1 MSTHKESTKPRPR
14 LRKTKPSGMPQPPEY
29 GARPGPSVEQ
39 VQMQVQGVRGI
50 MQENVDVM
58 LANIDKTEVL
68 EDKSSA
74 LASQAKS
81 FQKTSRAVKK
91 KMWCANMKM
100 NLLIGCVCII
110 IVLAIVIPVVTSA
123 GSAAGAASTVTG
135 SSESSSASPP
145 PPPAEAGAGRRLS
158 SLLFSGPLLHHSL
171 TETGDIS

>member
-1 MSTHKESTKPRPR
+1 
-14 LRKTKPSGMPQPPEY
+14 LAKPSRGMPQPPEY

-123 GSAAGAASTVTG
+123 GWSA
-135 SSESSSASPP
+135 
-145 PPPAEAGAGRRLS
+145 RIL
-158 SLLFSGPLLHHSL
+158 PLL
-171 TETGDIS
+171 ETRVCAMVAVWTHLPCCSVFCGVAGG